1 MSRATLRDVLEPAR
15 EGGYAVAGL
24 VVLGWE
30 DARTYVDAAEAEN
43 CPLILQAGPGF
54 RRHMPLEIIS
64 AMFNHLADGAGIPVV
79 THLDHS
85 TSARECR
92 VALDNGFTSVMFDGS
107 RLALNRNIESTAE
120 IVEMAREF
128 NASVEGEVGFVG
140 YAEGEPGRV
149 TDPVDA
155 GRFARETGIDAMAIS
170 VGNVHL
176 QTSKA
181 AIIDLEA
188 IRAIEAETQVPLVLH
203 GGSGIAPDMRRA
215 LARETNVC
223 KFNIGT
229 ELRMAFGTGLRAA
242 LADDPDVHDRIE
254 LMRRIEPSIRAQA
267 RRILH
272 GLRADRGELDAAAPG
287 GGAREH

>member
-15 EGGYAVAGL
+15 ARRHAVAGL

-30 DARTYVDAAEAEN
+30 DARAYVEAADAEN

-54 RRHMPLEIIS
+54 RRHMPLPIIS
-64 AMFNHLADGAGIPVV
+64 AMFNHLADAARVPVV
-79 THLDHS
+79 THLDHA
-85 TSARECR
+85 TSAQECR
-92 VALDNGFTSVMFDGS
+92 VALDNGFSSVMFDGS
-107 RLALNRNIESTAE
+107 RLTLDQNIESTAE
-120 IVEMAREF
+120 IVEMAGEF
-128 NASVEGEVGFVG
+128 DASVEGEIGFVG
-140 YAEGEPGRV
+140 YEAGEPGRV

-176 QTSKA
+176 QQDRA
-181 AIIDLEA
+181 AIIDFAA
-188 IRAIEAETQVPLVLH
+188 IRAIEAETSVPLVLH
-203 GGSGIAPDMRRA
+203 GGSGIPPEIRRA

-229 ELRMAFGTGLRAA
+229 ELRMAFGLGLRAA
-242 LADDPDVHDRIE
+242 LAASPDVFDRIE
-254 LMRRIEPSIRAQA
+254 LMQGIEPAIRDEA

-272 GLRADRGELDAAAPG
+272 ELKA
-287 GGAREH
+287 E